1 MIAFRIPKSEKVL
14 VCDIVGARRP
24 TETMGEHPLWNTDR
38 LVSDAAAGPERSHR
52 EPLSWGR
59 RQWRLSVRERE
70 AGPSSKLS
78 IGEKLSKP
86 GMGTLQSL

>member
-14 VCDIVGARRP
+14 ACDIVGARRP
-24 TETMGEHPLWNTDR
+24 RRWERLWNTDR
-38 LVSDAAAGPERSHR
+38 LVSDAAAAPERSHR

-59 RQWRLSVRERE
+59 RQWRVSVRERE

-78 IGEKLSKP
+78 IREKLAKP
-86 GMGTLQSL
+86 GMGTLQSP